1 MRIGQVVIAGAGLA
15 GLRTAE
21 ELRARGYQGALT
33 MIGAESRPPYDR
45 PPLTKK
51 FMTGEIDDTSLRA
64 DLTALG
70 TDLRLGE
77 AATGLGDGVLRAGEA
92 EFAFD
97 ALVIAT
103 GATPVRL
110 PGPGPQRVLR
120 TFDHAAALRSV
131 LRPGLKLA
139 VVGAGWI
146 GAELATSAASQG
158 CQVTVVEAAPAP
170 LAGALGT
177 EVGSRTVPWYAAAGV
192 DLRLGQPVESVE
204 AGGLALPGGGWLAA
218 DEVVTAVGVRP
229 EVGWLAGSGVLL
241 ENGVAVDEGLRASVP
256 GIFAAGD
263 CAAFVSRRFGRRLR
277 VEHWDSAIHA
287 PQVVA
292 ANILGGDERYD
303 PVPYFWS
310 EQFGRMVQYCGQHS
324 PTDKLLWRGDTEGRN
339 WTACWLARDW
349 PAGEQPAGDW
359 LGGERLTAVLA
370 VSRPRDLLQGRRL
383 IAAGTPVDPVRLA
396 DPAVPLRDATLG

>member
-21 ELRARGYQGALT
+21 ELRARDYPGGIT
-33 MIGAESRPPYDR
+33 MIGAECRPPYDR

-70 TDLRLGE
+70 VDLRLGE
-77 AATGLGDGVLRAGEA
+77 TATGLRDRVLRTDRA
-92 EFAFD
+92 EYGFD
-97 ALVIAT
+97 ALVAAT

-120 TFDHAAALRSV
+120 TFDQAAALRSA

-146 GAELATSAASQG
+146 GAELATSAAKKG
-158 CQVTVVEAAPAP
+158 CEVTVLEAALAP
-170 LAGALGT
+170 LAGALGA
-177 EVGSRTVPWYAAAGV
+177 EAGLRTVPWYAAAGV
-192 DLRLGQPVESVE
+192 ELRLGQPVESVE
-204 AGGLALPGGGWLAA
+204 HGGLALPGGGWLAA
-218 DEVVTAVGVRP
+218 DDVVTAVGVRP

-256 GIFAAGD
+256 GVFAAGD
-263 CAAFVSRRFGRRLR
+263 CAAFWSRRFGGRIR
-277 VEHWDSAIHA
+277 VEHWDTAIHA
-287 PQVVA
+287 PEVVA
-292 ANILGGDERYD
+292 ANILGGGERYD

-310 EQFGRMVQYCGQHS
+310 EQFGRMVQYCGHH
-324 PTDKLLWRGDTEGRN
+324 TGADRLVWRGDTQGRD
-339 WTACWLARDW
+339 WTACWLAGASPD
-349 PAGEQPAGDW
+349 GT
-359 LGGERLTAVLA
+359 GERLAAVLA
-370 VSRPRDLLQGRRL
+370 VARPRDLLQGRRL
-383 IAAGTPVDPVRLA
+383 IASATPVDLVRLA
-396 DPAVPLRDATLG
+396 DPAFPLRDAAVS

>member
-1 MRIGQVVIAGAGLA
+1 MRIGYVVIAGAGLA

-21 ELRARGYQGALT
+21 ELRTRGYQGALT
-33 MIGAESRPPYDR
+33 MIGAEPRPPYDR

-64 DLTALG
+64 DLDALG

-77 AATGLGDGVLRAGEA
+77 AATGLGEGVLRTGKA
-92 EFAFD
+92 EFGFD

-120 TFDHAAALRSV
+120 TFDQAAALRSA

-146 GAELATSAASQG
+146 GAELATSAAKHG
-158 CQVTVVEAAPAP
+158 CRVTVVEAASAP
-170 LAGALGT
+170 LAGALGA
-177 EVGSRTVPWYAAAGV
+177 EAGARTVPWYAAAGV
-192 DLRLGQPVESVE
+192 ELRLGQPVESVE
-204 AGGLALPGGGWLAA
+204 PGGLALPGGGWLAA
-218 DEVVTAVGVRP
+218 DEVVTAIGVRP
-229 EVGWLAGSGVLL
+229 EVGWLAGSGVVL

-263 CAAFVSRRFGRRLR
+263 CAAFISHRFGRRLR

-287 PQVVA
+287 PEVVA

-324 PTDKLLWRGDTEGRN
+324 AGDKLLWRGDTGGRD
-339 WTACWLARDW
+339 WTACWLA
-349 PAGEQPAGDW
+349 GDRGTEGQ
-359 LGGERLTAVLA
+359 LAGERLTAVLA

-383 IAAGTPVDPVRLA
+383 IAAGTAVDPVRLA